1 LEVKRDEAEYLTA
14 ITNLGCIACRK
25 EGRGSVPAEVHH
37 PRHGTGLA
45 LKAPHKKSV
54 PLCPAHHR
62 GTDHPNTAS
71 IHLSPKVFVAKY
83 GSEISL
89 WHEVQGLLNQSI
101 SEDF

>member
-1 LEVKRDEAEYLTA
+1 MSKTKEESMHMESTA
-14 ITNLGCIACRK
+14 RLGCIACRL
-25 EGRGSVPAEVHH
+25 EGRGCVPAEIHH
-37 PRHGTGLA
+37 IKNGTMGKRSSHFSIL
-45 LKAPHKKSV
+45 
-54 PLCPAHHR
+54 PLCPSHHR